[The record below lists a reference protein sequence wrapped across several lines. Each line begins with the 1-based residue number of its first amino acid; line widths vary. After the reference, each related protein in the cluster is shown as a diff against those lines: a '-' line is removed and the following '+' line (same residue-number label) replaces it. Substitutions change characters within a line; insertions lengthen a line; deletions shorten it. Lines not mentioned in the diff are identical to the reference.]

1 MRTNIHFEVLI
12 ALWRCI
18 VMYMIMLYTSNY
30 YEDKYFITLFAHF
43 KHKGK
48 INNKSLKWIFWGSI
62 FKLFLGF
69 QTHFLREQF
78 EEHLCF
84 KIYFFFERAILKC
97 IFWRALMFWN
107 VFFEGAIL
115 KNIYLS
121 KCIFWGSN
129 LWLLISVTAALYFY
143 GCWIVWLLIFWQ
155 SYSIQRI

>member
-30 YEDKYFITLFAHF
+30 YEDKYFISLFAHF
-43 KHKGK
+43 KHKEK

-84 KIYFFFERAILKC
+84 KVYFFFWESNFEMYILKSTYV
-97 IFWRALMFWN
+97 L
-107 VFFEGAIL
+107 
-115 KNIYLS
+115 

-129 LWLLISVTAALYFY
+129 FKEYLFIKMHFLREQFMVAD
-143 GCWIVWLLIFWQ
+143 
-155 SYSIQRI
+155 

>member
-1 MRTNIHFEVLI
+1 M
-12 ALWRCI
+12 
-18 VMYMIMLYTSNY
+18 
-30 YEDKYFITLFAHF
+30 
-43 KHKGK
+43 K
-48 INNKSLKWIFWGSI
+48 INILSVFLHTLSTKEKLITKVLKWIFWGSI

-69 QTHFLREQF
+69 QMHFVREQF
-78 EEHLCF
+78 EEHLRF
-84 KIYFFFERAILKC
+84 EMYIFFERANLKC
-97 IFWRALMFWN
+97 TFWRALMFWN

-115 KNIYLS
+115 KNIYLL